1 MSNANKYQLIIILDT
16 TNSFDDM
23 QYNTQYNDIIMYCL
37 LSDVGRCFHFLG
49 NQENRIINLPH
60 KASTRRPATDC

>member
-37 LSDVGRCFHFLG
+37 LSDVGICFHFLG
-49 NQENRIINLPH
+49 NQENN
-60 KASTRRPATDC
+60 